1 MRTRP
6 IIWLVQTST
15 RKMLTSLR
23 YKMRLPA
30 ILIGL
35 MMGVALMLS
44 CAITL
49 GKTIEDAP
57 VKGQVADDVTAQR
70 PAIIIRVP
78 LPITLANSQ
87 QVQQSLQK
95 FLTQAPTSK
104 DRAVAVLEFETSLQR
119 TGAGSDFWA
128 CSSLANF
135 LTSAEMKRI
144 ETVAYI
150 RPTNRQSKAAVRG
163 MLQGHA
169 VLVAIAA
176 NNIAMDRKTTLG
188 SIAAGDNVG
197 GEIVELGYRTIAE
210 KRLAR
215 MPVEVVVSMLKKSS
229 GLYRVKTRDG
239 IRWVDE
245 QERDRLEA
253 ADPTAESDTIAAAGK
268 LADLTSEQLH
278 QYRMIQFIT
287 DNKSDLARQLN
298 VPVESLT
305 VETAGDK
312 AWTAMAITM
321 PEFLDDRSARWIKR
335 SVIPAMTKSK
345 SNLLILRF
353 DDCTGDPNA
362 SVKVARFIAELDS
375 TEIRTAAV
383 IEKSARSGAGLVALA
398 CDQTLMKNGATI
410 GGFGAK
416 PSPNEPPAGSISP
429 TRHRSYELDAKSIAI
444 EKEKDWS
451 ILMAMID
458 AETSIGRYRS
468 IQSGQKRLLSKPEH
482 EKLGDTDDWKLQGNL
497 DTKKGIQAATARQEG
512 LSTMTFGTFDEVQ
525 AFYQLEEPP
534 SPLVKTETDRWV
546 ESLAMFLTS
555 PGVPFILL
563 LAGYF
568 CISTEMSAPGLG
580 VPGFLAALCFT
591 AYFWSQFFHGNA
603 EWFEVLLFVVGA
615 IFIMI
620 EVFVIPGVGIFG
632 IGGVIMMAAGI
643 VLSAQSF
650 IIPQNYRQLEQLP
663 MSLFPLIGAGFGLVS
678 AVLILPKVLPNT
690 PFLRSIILSPP
701 AREVTGLEDRGDPEA
716 TADYSHLKGQVGQ
729 AVTKLRP
736 SGRAKFGNRV
746 YDVITQGLVVDKGAK
761 VKVVEAVANRVVV
774 EAIEAVETAEDIQ
787 SEGNA

>member
-1 MRTRP
+1 MLDFST
-6 IIWLVQTST
+6 VQ
-15 RKMLTSLR
+15 
-23 YKMRLPA
+23 MRLFA

-35 MMGVALMLS
+35 MMGVALTLS
-44 CAITL
+44 CDSTL
-49 GKTIEDAP
+49 AKTTQEAP
-57 VKGQVADDVTAQR
+57 VEGQVTGDATAQR

-78 LPITLANSQ
+78 LPITLASSQ
-87 QVQQSLQK
+87 QIQQSLQK
-95 FLTQAPTSK
+95 FLIRAPDAARAK

-119 TGAGSDFWA
+119 TGSGSDFGA
-128 CSSLANF
+128 CISVARF
-135 LTSAEMKRI
+135 LTSTKMKRI

-150 RPTNRQSKAAVRG
+150 RPANRQSKNAVAG

-176 NNIAMDRKTTLG
+176 NKIAMAKKTTLG
-188 SIAAGDNVG
+188 SAASGDGDIDDFIQQAYQNIAQQ
-197 GEIVELGYRTIAE
+197 
-210 KRLAR
+210 RLTR
-215 MPVEVVVSMLKKSS
+215 MPVEVVMSMLQKDS
-229 GLYRVKTRDG
+229 GLYRVKTPDG
-239 IRWVDE
+239 IQWVDAE
-245 QERDRLEA
+245 NRNNLEDA
-253 ADPTAESDTIAAAGK
+253 GKSIESTTVAAAGK
-268 LADLTSEQLH
+268 MANLTSEQLH
-278 QYRMIQFIT
+278 QYRMIKFLT
-287 DNKSDLARQLN
+287 NNKSDLARQLN
-298 VPVESLT
+298 VPVKSLT
-305 VETAGDK
+305 VQSAGDK
-312 AWTAMAITM
+312 AWAAMSITM

-335 SVIPAMTKSK
+335 SVIPAMNKSK
-345 SNLLILRF
+345 SNLLILKF

-362 SVKVARFIAELDS
+362 SVKVARFIAELDPAK
-375 TEIRTAAV
+375 IRTAAV

-398 CDQTLMKNGATI
+398 CDQTLMKNQATI
-410 GGFGAK
+410 GGFGPK
-416 PSPNEPPAGSISP
+416 PSPDEPPAGSISP
-429 TRHRSYELDAKSIAI
+429 LRHRSYELDAKTIGS

-458 AETSIGRYRS
+458 AETSVGRYIS
-468 IQSGQKRLLSKPEH
+468 NQSGQKRLLSKPEH
-482 EKLGDTDDWKLQGNL
+482 EKLSDTDDWKLHGQLN
-497 DTKKGIQAATARQEG
+497 TKNGIPAATARQEG
-512 LSTMTFGTFDEVQ
+512 LATMTFGTFEEVQ

-546 ESLAMFLTS
+546 ESLAMFLTR
-555 PGVPFILL
+555 PGVPFMLL

-580 VPGFLAALCFT
+580 VPGFLGALCFT

-615 IFIMI
+615 VCIMV

-632 IGGVIMMAAGI
+632 FGGVIMMAVAI

-663 MSLFPLIGAGFGLVS
+663 LSLFPLIGAGFGLIS

-690 PFLRSIILSPP
+690 PFLRGIILSPP
-701 AREVTGLEDRGDPEA
+701 AREETGLEERGDREA
-716 TADYSHLKGQVGQ
+716 TADYSHLNGEFGK

-746 YDVITQGLVVDKGAK
+746 YDVITQGSVVDKGAK
-761 VKVVEAVANRVVV
+761 VKVIEAVANRVVV
-774 EAIEAVETAEDIQ
+774 EAVAAAEDSQ

>member
-1 MRTRP
+1 
-6 IIWLVQTST
+6 
-15 RKMLTSLR
+15 
-23 YKMRLPA
+23 MRLSA
-30 ILIGL
+30 ILISL
-35 MMGVALMLS
+35 MIGTALSWS
-44 CAITL
+44 CASAQVKNL
-49 GKTIEDAP
+49 EDAP
-57 VKGQVADDVTAQR
+57 VENPVAQEATALR

-78 LPITLANSQ
+78 LPITLASSQ
-87 QVQQSLQK
+87 QIQQSLQK
-95 FLTQAPTSK
+95 FLIQAPDAARAE

-119 TGAGSDFWA
+119 TGSGSDFDA
-128 CSSLANF
+128 CMSAARF
-135 LTSAEMKRI
+135 LTSAKMKRI

-150 RPTNRQSKAAVRG
+150 RPANRQNKDAILG

-169 VLVAIAA
+169 VLVAIATNKIAMA
-176 NNIAMDRKTTLG
+176 NNTTLG
-188 SIAAGDNVG
+188 SAASGDDDIDKLIEDSYRSIAQ
-197 GEIVELGYRTIAE
+197 R
-210 KRLAR
+210 RLAH
-215 MPVEVVVSMLKKSS
+215 MPVEVVMSMLKKNS
-229 GLYRVKTRDG
+229 GLFRVKTRNG
-239 IRWVDE
+239 IQWVGE
-245 QERDRLEA
+245 QERDRLQA
-253 ADPTAESDTIAAAGK
+253 ADPTADSDTIALAGK

-278 QYRMIQFIT
+278 QYRMIKFLA
-287 DNKSDLARQLN
+287 DNKSELARQLN
-298 VPVESLT
+298 VPLKNLT
-305 VETAGDK
+305 ARSAGDK
-312 AWTAMAITM
+312 AWTAMTIEM

-335 SVIPAMTKSK
+335 SVIPAMAKNK
-345 SNLLILRF
+345 SNLLILQF

-362 SVKVARFIAELDS
+362 SVKVARFIAELDPAD
-375 TEIRTAAV
+375 IRTAAV

-398 CDQTLMKNGATI
+398 CDQTLMKNQATI
-410 GGFGAK
+410 GGFGPK
-416 PSPNEPPAGSISP
+416 PSPDEPPAGSISP
-429 TRHRSYELDAKSIAI
+429 TRHRSYELDAKSIAN

-458 AETSIGRYRS
+458 AETNVGRYRS

-482 EKLGDTDDWKLQGNL
+482 EKLNDIEDWKLQGQL
-497 DTKKGIQAATARQEG
+497 ETKKGIPATTARQEG
-512 LSTMTFGTFDEVQ
+512 LSAMTFGTFDEVQ

-546 ESLAMFLTS
+546 ESLASFLTS
-555 PGVPFILL
+555 PGVPFMLL

-580 VPGFLAALCFT
+580 VPGFLAAICFT

-603 EWFEVLLFVVGA
+603 EWFEVLLFIVGA
-615 IFIMI
+615 VCIMI

-632 IGGVIMMAAGI
+632 IGGVIMMAVAI
-643 VLSAQSF
+643 VLAAQSF

-690 PFLRSIILSPP
+690 PFLRGIILSPP
-701 AREVTGLEDRGDPEA
+701 EREETGLEDRADREA
-716 TADYSHLKGQVGQ
+716 TADYSHLDGQTGQ

-774 EAIEAVETAEDIQ
+774 EAVAAAPDVQ